1 MISLL
6 SNNNKNNIS
15 LKILNNKEEKIWL
28 INTIDNNN
36 KDIKQININQ

>member
-15 LKILNNKEEKIWL
+15 LRILNNKEEKIWL

-36 KDIKQININQ
+36 KDIKQININ